1 MPVPERIKKIID
13 ANVPPAMR
21 DYYYRMVQKE
31 SSGDP
36 NRGSSTGASGLLQF
50 TRGTGKTYGLVGKD
64 YDVRNDPEANIKAG
78 VRLTEDNAK
87 VLRRMLGREPTYSE
101 LAVAHQQGAETAGRM
116 LLGTGNAPSHHLA
129 VNNVP
134 VNASGQEAARHI
146 MNYYGFG
153 GPNRKPGMTLNS
165 LPSVLGNEFGPQVQ
179 PQFPPAPL
187 PGAPA
192 PLPAPLVD
200 PTMAAGQ
207 LGAAPPV
214 DPAAADKAAL
224 IAKLMGPDGKGGR
237 GTPFATASEGADE
250 LAKGINP
257 KVAPQVAA
265 EQAQISPMSAG
276 GAASIGGQQNPAMA
290 AGLIQQLLQN
300 RRGKYGLTLTGR

>member
-165 LPSVLGNEFGPQVQ
+165 LPSVLGN
-179 PQFPPAPL
+179 
-187 PGAPA
+187 
-192 PLPAPLVD
+192 
-200 PTMAAGQ
+200 
-207 LGAAPPV
+207 LGL
-214 DPAAADKAAL
+214 KFNRSSRLLHCLGHRLRCLLRWL
-224 IAKLMGPDGKGGR
+224 ILR
-237 GTPFATASEGADE
+237 WRRVSWVR
-250 LAKGINP
+250 LH
-257 KVAPQVAA
+257 Q
-265 EQAQISPMSAG
+265 
-276 GAASIGGQQNPAMA
+276 
-290 AGLIQQLLQN
+290 LIQQ
-300 RRGKYGLTLTGR
+300 RRIRRHWSPN